1 MALHF
6 RFTFAHKD
14 RTKGALLTLTKPKFL
29 MRIFNRSPVEQRR
42 FLLSTVPDK
51 KSQTASVKYYQ
62 SGVHQPRHR
71 STPGQIYFFFSAGI
85 KIKQVSVVV
94 RKTLLIS

>member
-71 STPGQIYFFFSAGI
+71 STPGQIYFFFRRASKSSKSA
-85 KIKQVSVVV
+85 
-94 RKTLLIS
+94 LLFEKRY